1 MSVQY
6 NHNTTPQ
13 PVGDLIINL
22 PVDNNTPSSSEI
34 QLMNTLFEKH
44 RGTINI
50 VAEESKESLI
60 IAIIVILFSLPQINE
75 IITKLSPIDSEYI
88 NLLIKGVS
96 AGVLF
101 WLIKHFYLSKK

>member
-6 NHNTTPQ
+6 SYNMTPQ
-13 PVGDLIINL
+13 PVGDLITNL
-22 PVDNNTPSSSEI
+22 PVDNNPPSSNEI

-50 VAEESKESLI
+50 MAEESKDSLI

-75 IITKLSPIDSEYI
+75 IITKISPVDSEYI
-88 NLLIKGVS
+88 NLLIKGIS
-96 AGVLF
+96 AGFLF